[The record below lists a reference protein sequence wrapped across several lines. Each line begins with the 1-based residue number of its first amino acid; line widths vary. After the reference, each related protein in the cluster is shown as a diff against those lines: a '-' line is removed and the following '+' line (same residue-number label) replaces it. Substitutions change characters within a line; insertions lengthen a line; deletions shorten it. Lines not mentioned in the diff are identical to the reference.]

1 MMKYATLGVAI
12 AALTAPLA
20 HAQGP
25 YVGEIRQFA
34 ANYCPV
40 GWAQANG
47 AMLPISQ
54 NQVLFSLLGTTY
66 GGDGTRT
73 FALPNIASPAA
84 SQAAPPPAAQLPG
97 GEARVYEH
105 CDLGGWSL
113 PLGLGDHR
121 STDLRAPYSD
131 NNVSSVRVSPGW
143 QVTLFDGANLDG
155 ESVTV
160 TNESCLVARNFNDRT
175 SSIRVTRT
183 AQAVAPAATGG
194 GVSCIATQG
203 AYPARP

>member
-66 GGDGTRT
+66 GGDVNVSAGI
-73 FALPNIASPAA
+73 LLAA
-84 SQAAPPPAAQLPG
+84 SASSDMQI
-97 GEARVYEH
+97 
-105 CDLGGWSL
+105 SNT
-113 PLGLGDHR
+113 GL
-121 STDLRAPYSD
+121 
-131 NNVSSVRVSPGW
+131 VS
-143 QVTLFDGANLDG
+143 
-155 ESVTV
+155 
-160 TNESCLVARNFNDRT
+160 
-175 SSIRVTRT
+175 
-183 AQAVAPAATGG
+183 G
-194 GVSCIATQG
+194 GVK
-203 AYPARP
+203 R